1 MDNKGRKSDE
11 EEEEEDTVSSG
22 SADKIELFQ
31 VIEFYLQLK
40 RNSSYMWDTVVSYQ
54 NESFSSKLE
63 LPFLPP
69 SSLEL

>member
-54 NESFSSKLE
+54 NESFSSK
-63 LPFLPP
+63 
-69 SSLEL
+69 